1 MVYINEDEYPQNYDW
16 LSQKQQDAI
25 LDYITDGDE
34 CARHWWRMYCEHKD
48 EDGAD
53 VYKKNWKEI
62 EDELDAISHFLDVV
76 LGIKVEYGW
85 RGHRNKY
92 FLATYDD
99 AVSEDDYYYDIASD
113 AEGDVDL
120 CYIGG
125 DYENEIDY

>member
-25 LDYITDGDE
+25 LDYITDGAE
-34 CARHWWRMYCEHKD
+34 YAQHWWRMYCEHKNKD
-48 EDGAD
+48 DAD
-53 VYKKNWKEI
+53 VYKKIWTEVV
-62 EDELDAISHFLDVV
+62 DELDAISHFLDVV
-76 LGIKVEYGW
+76 LEIKVEYGW
-85 RGHRNKY
+85 CGHRNKY

-99 AVSEDDYYYDIASD
+99 AVAENDYYLDIALD

-125 DYENEIDY
+125 NYENE

>member
-25 LDYITDGDE
+25 LDYITDGAE
-34 CARHWWRMYCEHKD
+34 YAQHWWRMYCEHKNKD
-48 EDGAD
+48 DAD
-53 VYKKNWKEI
+53 VYKKIWE
-62 EDELDAISHFLDVV
+62 EVVDELDAISHFLDVV
-76 LGIKVEYGW
+76 LGIKVEYDW
-85 RGHRNKY
+85 RGHRGKY

-99 AVSEDDYYYDIASD
+99 AVAENDYYYDIALD

-125 DYENEIDY
+125 DYENE

>member
-25 LDYITDGDE
+25 LDYITD
-34 CARHWWRMYCEHKD
+34 CAEYAQHWWRTYYEHKNKD
-48 EDGAD
+48 DAD
-53 VYKKNWKEI
+53 IYKKIWKEV

-76 LGIKVEYGW
+76 LWIKVEYNW
-85 RGHRNKY
+85 CGHRNEY
-92 FLATYDD
+92 FLATYND
-99 AVSEDDYYYDIASD
+99 AVAENDYYYDIARD

-125 DYENEIDY
+125 DYKNE